1 MTTEKRRLPVKTA
14 RVELDG
20 DYAGFYAVARLNM
33 PCRFFMELSAAENMA
48 QRQEIWAP
56 YILEW
61 NILDDDGADL
71 PVSAESLAALPLDMF
86 RMLIDK
92 INEAMEAPKNS

>member
-1 MTTEKRRLPVKTA
+1 MTTEKRRLPVKST
-14 RVELDG
+14 RVNLDG
-20 DYAGFYAVARLNM
+20 DYEGFYAVARLNM
-33 PCRFFMELSAAENMA
+33 PCSFFMALAESASMAERHA
-48 QRQEIWAP
+48 LWAP

-92 INEAMEAPKNS
+92 INEAMEAPKSA